1 LNRAAVNSTL
11 DSLEHSNAQNAQ
23 QLDGADPASPVLSL
37 ARYQAWLAGRLIS
50 TPFVGCAIPTKRRR
64 AIWDG
69 HWYTVSMKKKTDQN
83 TEAIDGLTAIT
94 RDPSAMLAGSKRQ
107 KNVRRYG
114 AVAVGA
120 QASGTMSVGSFAI
133 GALAVG
139 AAAIGALA
147 IGRLAIKRLTI
158 HRSRIERL
166 EIDELVV
173 RRLQVDD
180 VIVTKRIDV
189 PDSDARSG

>member
-1 LNRAAVNSTL
+1 
-11 DSLEHSNAQNAQ
+11 
-23 QLDGADPASPVLSL
+23 
-37 ARYQAWLAGRLIS
+37 
-50 TPFVGCAIPTKRRR
+50 
-64 AIWDG
+64 
-69 HWYTVSMKKKTDQN
+69 MKKKTDQN

-94 RDPSAMLAGSKRQ
+94 RDPSAMLAGSKQQ

-120 QASGTMSVGSFAI
+120 LASGTMSVGSLAI

-139 AAAIGALA
+139 AVAIGALA

-158 HRSRIERL
+158 QRSRIERL

-173 RRLQVDD
+173 RRLQLDD
-180 VIVTKRIDV
+180 FIVTKRYDV
-189 PDSDARSG
+189 PDSDSRSE